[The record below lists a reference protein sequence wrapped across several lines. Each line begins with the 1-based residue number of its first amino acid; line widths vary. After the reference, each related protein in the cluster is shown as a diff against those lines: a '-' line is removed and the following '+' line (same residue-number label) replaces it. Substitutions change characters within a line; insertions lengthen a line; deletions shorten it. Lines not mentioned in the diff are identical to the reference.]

1 MGDTTLSA
9 MGYPV
14 FNDNHSKQETPESTE
29 WSYPRIKVVIS
40 GRKRVN
46 PMEYFEPWDVGV
58 NTRQAAGKP
67 AGRPLFTVT
76 FWMPDSFCDG
86 THLAGLACPTKHQQS
101 TIPEI
106 ILRWPA
112 SNAKLNPENNH

>member
-29 WSYPRIKVVIS
+29 WSNPLIKVEIS

-46 PMEYFEPWDVGV
+46 PMEYFEPRDVRLTPG
-58 NTRQAAGKP
+58 RQ
-67 AGRPLFTVT
+67 
-76 FWMPDSFCDG
+76 W
-86 THLAGLACPTKHQQS
+86 
-101 TIPEI
+101 
-106 ILRWPA
+106 A
-112 SNAKLNPENNH
+112 SQPVGPCSQ